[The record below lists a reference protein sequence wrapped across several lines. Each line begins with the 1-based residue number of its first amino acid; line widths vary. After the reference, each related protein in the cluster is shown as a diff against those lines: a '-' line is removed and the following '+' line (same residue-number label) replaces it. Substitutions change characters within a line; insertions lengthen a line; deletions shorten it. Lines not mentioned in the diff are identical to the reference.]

1 MIVEELIDL
10 THEGLMR
17 VGFHPKLTVVGGLDA
32 DQRDHFL
39 ETLHRATLGAEAGSE
54 LRYTDESGK
63 GYIVRRSSG
72 RRRISI
78 EDMAVARALGDL
90 SLPGPEDLPRITQI
104 TAADLS
110 GPAGEVPSVPMLV
123 ERLIGWLGRA
133 RSAGTRGRP
142 SLAVLSDPL
151 AGLDPTQ
158 TRSLLDALERLGQ
171 IVQIVYL
178 TADPIVVA
186 LGRERELTGSLTLV
200 DQLILTAVTLPV
212 THPRHV

>member
-10 THEGLMR
+10 THDGLLR
-17 VGFHPKLTVVGGLDA
+17 IGFHPKLTVVGGLDA
-32 DQRDHFL
+32 EQRDHFL

-54 LRYTDESGK
+54 LRYSDESGK
-63 GYIVRRSSG
+63 RYIVRRSSG
-72 RRRISI
+72 RRRVSI
-78 EDMAVARALGDL
+78 EDMAAARAIGDL

-110 GPAGEVPSVPMLV
+110 GAAGEVPSVPTLV

-142 SLAVLSDPL
+142 SLAVLSESL
-151 AGLDPTQ
+151 AGLDADQ
-158 TRSLLDALERLGQ
+158 TWALLDALERLGQ

-178 TADPIVVA
+178 TDDPTVIA
-186 LGRERELTGSLTLV
+186 WARERELTDSLTLIDRLV
-200 DQLILTAVTLPV
+200 LTSV
-212 THPRHV
+212 THARHV

>member
-1 MIVEELIDL
+1 MIVEELIEL
-10 THEGLMR
+10 TQHGLLR
-17 VGFHPKLTVVGGLDA
+17 IGFHPKLTVVGGLDPTE
-32 DQRDHFL
+32 RDHFL

-54 LRYTDESGK
+54 LRYSDDTGK
-63 GYIVRRSSG
+63 CYIVRRSSG
-72 RRRISI
+72 RRRVSI
-78 EDMAVARALGDL
+78 EDMAAARALGDL

-110 GPAGEVPSVPMLV
+110 GPAGEVPSVPTLV

-151 AGLDPTQ
+151 AGLGAVQ
-158 TRSLLDALERLGQ
+158 TWALLDALERLGQ

-178 TADPIVVA
+178 TDDPTVVA
-186 LGRERELTGSLTLV
+186 WAREREHTDSLTLV
-200 DQLILTAVTLPV
+200 ESLVLTSVAQQ
-212 THPRHV
+212 RHA